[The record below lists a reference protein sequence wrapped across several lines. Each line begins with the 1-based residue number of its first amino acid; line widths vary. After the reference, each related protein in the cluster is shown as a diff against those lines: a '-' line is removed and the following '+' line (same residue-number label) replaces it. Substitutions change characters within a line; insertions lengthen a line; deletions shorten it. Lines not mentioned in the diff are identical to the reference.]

1 MATASQAAQTATT
14 ADLTIEQLLAK
25 NTEAAKASKGVEI
38 TLMIKN
44 VTDWR
49 PTTNGG
55 LPRKMVITVDKGNF
69 WVLASSIKNL
79 PTFFTAPVSAKAII
93 SQSGQYLNM
102 NRLEFEGLA
111 TEKALMIREMPKGT
125 ALFAL
130 AS

>member
-1 MATASQAAQTATT
+1 MATTTPQAPAATKVEF
-14 ADLTIEQLLAK
+14 TIEQLLAT
-25 NTEAAKASKGVEI
+25 NIENAAKAKGQEV
-38 TLMIKN
+38 TVMVKN

-55 LPRKMVITVDKGNF
+55 LARKMVITDKGNF
-69 WVLASSIKNL
+69 WVLASSVKNL
-79 PTFFTAPVSAKAII
+79 PTFFTAPVPAKALLT
-93 SQSGQYLNM
+93 QNGQYLNM
-102 NRLEFEGLA
+102 SRLEFEGLA